1 MDIPCSTKSK
11 DIRLKLLVSKSL
23 SDLGYY
29 LQELCISVFSIV
41 CSMSQNWNIINKF
54 FIIVVF
60 TFEDEEVILY
70 KIKPYQ
76 NLALIKLTEHLYPL
90 VIS

>member
-1 MDIPCSTKSK
+1 
-11 DIRLKLLVSKSL
+11 
-23 SDLGYY
+23 
-29 LQELCISVFSIV
+29 
-41 CSMSQNWNIINKF
+41 MSQNWNIINKF